1 MGTIDLPKSPNVFH
15 PEKPSAVGS
24 RNSLAQ
30 EYRDQQAEVNQLLE
44 EETNKVIH
52 HLTARLPKDVLERL
66 DVMGG
71 MKEKL
76 YNYFNQ
82 NYQNMFNRYMVT
94 SEDEMVKKVRNFI
107 DKEET
112 KVLARYTPKE
122 IADLLDAVGGADR
135 FNTGEI
141 EKSMV
146 NMYGHLQGHIQRGVN
161 ELETHTNTILR
172 QKTDTGAFV
181 RGENAY
187 SIVKCAFKDN
197 LLKPKTVSDVK
208 LSVNILD
215 SELISPIFH
224 YQVTVEYLIKDILSK
239 HLLDSIDQ
247 TIETIKDERVDSGV
261 EELSDSEIIF
271 SKIAQ
276 IPNFTD
282 DDVDNPKSKR
292 YTDVAKLILDKI
304 DGLRAEIDPES
315 FDQMNMRE
323 NIKKIVDIENIRN
336 RGFNTAINSITSIL
350 DTSKMGYQYI
360 ENLKN
365 ARQVVIRE
373 YEDSDV
379 ANLPDE
385 RYQIVLRY
393 FDNAQLIED
402 RKAYD
407 VQIKSFETEIQ
418 HLWDVLEVIYQDS
431 KSSLKV
437 TDFTDLA
444 KKNKSKIKTRIK
456 DKTGEPLYEDIAK
469 VWDEISFVNVA
480 ETEVERSNRTYLF
493 EKDRIRQKIIL
504 MRNRMKSMYDY
515 LYPVERRI
523 MEDRLAF
530 LEREYNRFEYMIN
543 PYHLNPGILLDVD
556 ITSIKRK
563 KATLDAMANVLNE
576 FLHGVSKG
584 FQDAAFASYSRRRS
598 TVREDIT
605 QSFSSSTDERPKSG
619 ESSSTSTYLDLI
631 NSESEG
637 AADTPKQAPKAIAAP
652 KRGQSTG
659 VKAAA
664 STKNNGGS
672 TRGRPAAKAKAGA
685 SGRGSSGRGG
695 GAAGRGRGRPRGRD
709 SGLREV

>member
-1 MGTIDLPKSPNVFH
+1 MGAIDLPKSPNVFH

-44 EETNKVIH
+44 EEANKVLH

-66 DVMGG
+66 DIMGG
-71 MKEKL
+71 LKEKL

-94 SEDEMVKKVRNFI
+94 SEDEMVKKVRNFV

-122 IADLLDAVGGADR
+122 IADLLDAVGGADK

-141 EKSMV
+141 EKSIV
-146 NMYGHLQGHIQRGVN
+146 NMYGHLQGHVQRGVN
-161 ELETHTNTILR
+161 ELETHTNSILR

-197 LLKPKTVSDVK
+197 LVKPKTVSDVK

-224 YQVTVEYLIKDILSK
+224 YQVTVEYLIKDLLSK
-239 HLLDSIDQ
+239 HIIDAIDH
-247 TIETIKDERVDSGV
+247 TIERIKDERVDQGL
-261 EELSDSEIIF
+261 EELTDSEVIF
-271 SKIAQ
+271 TKIGQ
-276 IPNFTD
+276 VPNFTD
-282 DDVDNPKSKR
+282 DDIENPKSKR
-292 YTDVAKLILDKI
+292 YSVVAKALMERINN
-304 DGLRAEIDPES
+304 LRAEIDPET
-315 FDQMNMRE
+315 FDQMNIRE

-365 ARQVVIRE
+365 AREVIIRE
-373 YEDSDV
+373 YEDTDA

-385 RYQIVLRY
+385 RYAIKLRY
-393 FDNAQLIED
+393 FDNAQLLED

-407 VQIKSFETEIQ
+407 VQMKSFETEVQ
-418 HLWDVLEVIYQDS
+418 HLWDTLEVIYQDS
-431 KSSLKV
+431 KSSWKV
-437 TDFTDLA
+437 TDYDDLA
-444 KKNKSKIKTRIK
+444 KKKRSSIKKRIK
-456 DKTGEPLYEDIAK
+456 DKTGEPMYEDIAK
-469 VWDEISFVNVA
+469 VWDEISFIA
-480 ETEVERSNRTYLF
+480 SGETEVERSNRTYLY
-493 EKDRIRQKIIL
+493 EKDRVRSRIIL
-504 MRNRMKSMYDY
+504 MRNKMKKMYDY
-515 LYPVERRI
+515 LYPIERRV
-523 MEDRLAF
+523 MEDRLGF
-530 LEREYNRFEYMIN
+530 LEREYYKFEYMIN
-543 PYHLNPGILLDVD
+543 PYHLQPGILLDVD

-584 FQDAAFASYSRRRS
+584 FADAAFASFSRRRS
-598 TVREDIT
+598 TVRDDLA
-605 QSFSSSTDERPKSG
+605 QSFAASSDEKHEAGGSA
-619 ESSSTSTYLDLI
+619 YLDLI
-631 NSESEG
+631 NSDSG
-637 AADTPKQAPKAIAAP
+637 SASTSAAPKAIAAP
-652 KRGQSTG
+652 KRGR
-659 VKAAA
+659 A
-664 STKNNGGS
+664 GG
-672 TRGRPAAKAKAGA
+672 GKAKAGGA
-685 SGRGSSGRGG
+685 RGG
-695 GAAGRGRGRPRGRD
+695 GRGRPKASSAD
-709 SGLREV
+709 TGLKEV

>member
-1 MGTIDLPKSPNVFH
+1 MGAIDLPKSPNVFH

-71 MKEKL
+71 LKEKL

-94 SEDEMVKKVRNFI
+94 SEDEMVKKVRNFV

-122 IADLLDAVGGADR
+122 IADLLDAVGGADK

-141 EKSMV
+141 EKSIV
-146 NMYGHLQGHIQRGVN
+146 NMYGHLQGHVQRGVN
-161 ELETHTNTILR
+161 ELETHTNSILR

-197 LLKPKTVSDVK
+197 LLKPKTVTDVK

-224 YQVTVEYLIKDILSK
+224 YQVTVEYLVKDLLSK
-239 HLLDSIDQ
+239 HLVDSIDRV
-247 TIETIKDERVDSGV
+247 IEQVKDERVDQGL

-271 SKIAQ
+271 NKIGQ
-276 IPNFTD
+276 VPDFTD
-282 DDVDNPKSKR
+282 DETDNPKSKR
-292 YTDVAKLILDKI
+292 YAVVAKVLMDRIND
-304 DGLRAEIDPES
+304 LRAEIDPEA
-315 FDQMNMRE
+315 FDQMNIRE

-365 ARQVVIRE
+365 AREIIIRE
-373 YEDSDV
+373 YEDTDV
-379 ANLPDE
+379 VNLPDE
-385 RYQIVLRY
+385 RYQVKLRY
-393 FDNAQLIED
+393 FDNAQLLED

-407 VQIKSFETEIQ
+407 VMIKSFETEIQ
-418 HLWDVLEVIYQDS
+418 HLWDTLEVIYQDS
-431 KSSLKV
+431 KSWGRV
-437 TDFTDLA
+437 HDFDDLA
-444 KKNKSKIKTRIK
+444 AKKKAKVKKVK
-456 DKTGEPLYEDIAK
+456 DKTGDPMYDDIAK
-469 VWDEISFVNVA
+469 VWDEVSFVKPG
-480 ETEVERSNRTYLF
+480 ETEVERSNRTYLY
-493 EKDRIRQKIIL
+493 EKDKIRAKIIV
-504 MRNRMKSMYDY
+504 MRNKMKKMYDY
-515 LYPVERRI
+515 LYPIERRV
-523 MEDRLAF
+523 MEDRLSF
-530 LEREYNRFEYMIN
+530 IEREYFRFEYMIN
-543 PYHLNPGILLDVD
+543 PYHLQPGILLDVD

-584 FQDAAFASYSRRRS
+584 FQDAAFASFSRRRS
-598 TVREDIT
+598 TVREDIN
-605 QSFSSSTDERPKSG
+605 QSFSSAPAGDAAAMEDAPT
-619 ESSSTSTYLDLI
+619 SSYLDLI
-631 NSESEG
+631 NSDAPATVAE
-637 AADTPKQAPKAIAAP
+637 KKPKAIAAP
-652 KRGQSTG
+652 KRG
-659 VKAAA
+659 
-664 STKNNGGS
+664 
-672 TRGRPAAKAKAGA
+672 RGAAKTKVAGK
-685 SGRGSSGRGG
+685 S
-695 GAAGRGRGRPRGRD
+695 RGRPRAGD
-709 SGLREV
+709 SGLKEV

>member
-1 MGTIDLPKSPNVFH
+1 MGSIDLPKSPNVFH

-30 EYRDQQAEVNQLLE
+30 EYREQQSEVNQLLE

-52 HLTARLPKDVLERL
+52 HLTAKLPKDVLERL

-94 SEDEMVKKVRNFI
+94 AEDEMVKKVRNFI

-112 KVLARYTPKE
+112 KVLTRYTPKE
-122 IADLLDAVGGADR
+122 VADLLDAVGGADK

-161 ELETHTNTILR
+161 ELETHTNSILR

-197 LLKPKTVSDVK
+197 PVKPKTVTDVK

-224 YQVTVEYLIKDILSK
+224 YQVTVEYIIKDLISK
-239 HLLDSIDQ
+239 HIIDNIDKAIEKLKDDRIDQ
-247 TIETIKDERVDSGV
+247 GL

-271 SKIAQ
+271 NKI
-276 IPNFTD
+276 NRVENYTD
-282 DDVDNPKSKR
+282 DQAEEAKSKR
-292 YTDVAKLILDKI
+292 YNYIAKVLMDRIAD
-304 DGLRAEIDPES
+304 LRAEIDPTN
-315 FDQMNMRE
+315 FDALNVRE

-350 DTSKMGYQYI
+350 DTSRMGYQFI

-365 ARQVVIRE
+365 CREVFIRE
-373 YEDSDV
+373 YEDNDI

-385 RYQIVLRY
+385 RYQIKLRY

-407 VQIKSFETEIQ
+407 VQLKSFETEVQ
-418 HLWDVLEVIYQDS
+418 HLWDILEVIYQDK
-431 KSSLKV
+431 KSAFRV
-437 TDFTDLA
+437 NDFEDLA
-444 KKNKSKIKTRIK
+444 KKNKNRIKKLIK
-456 DKTGEPLYEDIAK
+456 DKSGDPLYEDIAK
-469 VWDEISFVNVA
+469 VWDEVSFVGPA
-480 ETEVERSNRTYLF
+480 ETEVEKSNRTYYY
-493 EKDRIRQKIIL
+493 EKDRLRTRIIR
-504 MRNRMKSMYDY
+504 MRNRMKQMYDY
-515 LYPVERRI
+515 LYPIERRV
-523 MEDRLAF
+523 MEERLTW
-530 LEREYNRFEYMIN
+530 LEKEYVRFDYMIN
-543 PYHLNPGILLDVD
+543 PYHLQPGILLDVD

-563 KATLDAMANVLNE
+563 KITLDAMANVLNE
-576 FLHGVSKG
+576 FLSGVSKG
-584 FQDAAFASYSRRRS
+584 FADAAFASFSRRRS
-598 TVREDIT
+598 TVREDINQT
-605 QSFSSSTDERPKSG
+605 FGAPEPEAPAVNDALSA
-619 ESSSTSTYLDLI
+619 I
-631 NSESEG
+631 N
-637 AADTPKQAPKAIAAP
+637 APAAPKAIAAP
-652 KRGQSTG
+652 K
-659 VKAAA
+659 
-664 STKNNGGS
+664 
-672 TRGRPAAKAKAGA
+672 AGA
-685 SGRGSSGRGG
+685 RKGAVDAKGG
-695 GAAGRGRGRPRGRD
+695 KKAPARRSEG
-709 SGLREV
+709 GLAEI

>member
-1 MGTIDLPKSPNVFH
+1 MGAIDLPKSPNVFH

-30 EYRDQQAEVNQLLE
+30 EYRDQQNEVNQLLE

-71 MKEKL
+71 LKEKL

-112 KVLARYTPKE
+112 KVLSRYTPKE
-122 IADLLDAVGGADR
+122 IADLLDAVGGADK

-161 ELETHTNTILR
+161 ELETHTNSILR

-224 YQVTVEYLIKDILSK
+224 YQVTVEYLIKDLLSK
-239 HLLDSIDQ
+239 HIVDNIDH
-247 TIETIKDERVDSGV
+247 TIEKIKDERVDQGL

-271 SKIAQ
+271 NKINQ
-276 IPNFTD
+276 VENFTD
-282 DDVDNPKSKR
+282 DKVDDPKSRR
-292 YTDVAKLILDKI
+292 YSVVAKAIMEKI
-304 DGLRAEIDPES
+304 NDLRAEIDPES
-315 FDQMNMRE
+315 FDQLNIRE
-323 NIKKIVDIENIRN
+323 NIKKIMDIENIRN

-365 ARQVVIRE
+365 AREVIIRE
-373 YEDSDV
+373 YEDTDV

-385 RYQIVLRY
+385 RYQIKLRY
-393 FDNAQLIED
+393 FDNAQLTED

-407 VQIKSFETEIQ
+407 VQMKSFETEVM
-418 HLWDVLEVIYQDS
+418 HLWDILEVIYQDS
-431 KSSLKV
+431 KKSFKV
-437 TDFTDLA
+437 NDFEDLA
-444 KKNKSKIKTRIK
+444 KKNKPRVRKLIKEK
-456 DKTGEPLYEDIAK
+456 SGEPLYEDIDK
-469 VWDEISFVNVA
+469 VWDEISFVRAV
-480 ETEVERSNRTYLF
+480 ETEVERSNRTYIY
-493 EKDRIRQKIIL
+493 EKDRIRQRIII
-504 MRNRMKSMYDY
+504 MRDKMKQMYDY
-515 LYPVERRI
+515 LYPIERRV
-523 MEDRLAF
+523 MEDRLSF
-530 LEREYNRFEYMIN
+530 LEREYYRFEYSIN
-543 PYHLNPGILLDVD
+543 PYHLQPGLLLDVD

-584 FQDAAFASYSRRRS
+584 FQDAAFASFSRRRS
-598 TVREDIT
+598 TVREDIN
-605 QSFSSSTDERPKSG
+605 QSFSSASEEKPAAPEQASSG
-619 ESSSTSTYLDLI
+619 ASYLDMI
-631 NSESEG
+631 NSDSPESASE
-637 AADTPKQAPKAIAAP
+637 PAPKAIAAP
-652 KRGQSTG
+652 KRGRTAN
-659 VKAAA
+659 AAVD
-664 STKNNGGS
+664 TKPGR
-672 TRGRPAAKAKAGA
+672 RGRKAGQA
-685 SGRGSSGRGG
+685 GGRGG
-695 GAAGRGRGRPRGRD
+695 VAL
-709 SGLREV
+709 SEV